1 MIMTEPG
8 EAFEKG
14 EGNSCIALKNDQPP
28 VSALGSQHISD
39 LRHEPPVGRI

>member
-8 EAFEKG
+8 EAYEKG
-14 EGNSCIALKNDQPP
+14 EGNSRIALNDQPP
-28 VSALGSQHISD
+28 VSALGSQRISD